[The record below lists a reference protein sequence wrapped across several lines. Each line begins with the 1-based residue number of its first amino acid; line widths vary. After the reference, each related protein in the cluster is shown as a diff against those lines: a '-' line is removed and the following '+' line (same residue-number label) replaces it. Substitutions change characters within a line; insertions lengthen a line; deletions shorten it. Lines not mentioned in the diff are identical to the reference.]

1 MTSKI
6 FPTAAVEA
14 KHRKGLLGTHF
25 DCFVDWM
32 QKHGYSRHSMRFNI
46 QCVTHFGRYLE
57 QRVICSI
64 HQLEGASG
72 KELLVA
78 YRDYLKCHKH
88 WRRDAGLK
96 LYIQALE
103 EAGVI
108 ASSPSKDLSLFH
120 ETRQYII
127 FLKSQK
133 GLNERT
139 IQYHLYWVE
148 KFLHFVGYQENTSS
162 LPTFGI
168 TDIDRF
174 IEQGAFRLKRA
185 TQQHLTGVLRSFLR
199 FLYQSGRLSNDL
211 APLIISPRRYRLDT
225 LPRVLDWEAIQKILD
240 SVDRSTGSGLQHY
253 AILILLTIYGLR
265 AGEVANLKL
274 EDIDWRKE
282 TICIASRKTGRDL
295 WLPLIPQVG
304 KAILDYLKDGRPG
317 SKDRHIFLLTRA
329 PWTPVNRHNVA
340 YVVDRHIE
348 RSGLDLPRRG
358 PHLLRHSFATH
369 LIRKGVPLKQIG
381 DMLGHRDPDSTHIY
395 TKTAIEQL
403 REVALDVPEVR

>member
-14 KHRKGLLGTHF
+14 KHRNGLLGTHF
-25 DCFVDWM
+25 DCFINWM
-32 QKHGYSRHSMRFNI
+32 NRHGYSRHSMRFNT
-46 QCVTHFGRYLE
+46 QCVTHFGRYLKH
-57 QRVICSI
+57 RGICSI
-64 HQLEGASG
+64 QQLEGASG
-72 KELLVA
+72 KELLGT
-78 YRDYLKCHKH
+78 YRDYLKGYKH

-108 ASSPSKDLSLFH
+108 APIPSRDSSLFH

-127 FLKSQK
+127 FLKNQK
-133 GLNERT
+133 GLSDTT
-139 IQYHLYWVE
+139 IQYHIYWVE
-148 KFLHFVGYQENTSS
+148 KFLHFIGYQENTSF

-168 TDIDRF
+168 ADIDRF
-174 IEQGAFRLKRA
+174 IEQRASRLKHSPP
-185 TQQHLTGVLRSFLR
+185 QHLTGVLRGFLR

-225 LPRVLDWEAIQKILD
+225 LPRVLDWEQVQKILG
-240 SVDRSTGSGLQHY
+240 SVDRSTGSGRQHY

-282 TICIASRKTGRDL
+282 TICITSRKTGKDL

-304 KAILDYLKDGRPG
+304 KAILGYLKHGRPD
-317 SKDRHIFLLTRA
+317 SKDRHVFLLTRA
-329 PWTPVNRHNVA
+329 PWTPLNRHNVA

-348 RSGLDLPRRG
+348 LSGLDPPRRG

-369 LIRKGVPLKQIG
+369 LIRKGVSLKQIG
-381 DMLGHRDPDSTHIY
+381 DMLGHRDPDSTHLY

-403 REVALDVPEVR
+403 REVALDVPEVK

>member
-1 MTSKI
+1 MTNKI
-6 FPTAAVEA
+6 FPIAAVEA

-32 QKHGYSRHSMRFNI
+32 QRHGYSHHSMRFNI
-46 QCVTHFGRYLE
+46 QCVTHFGKYLE
-57 QRVICSI
+57 QRGICSI
-64 HQLEGASG
+64 RQLEGASG
-72 KELLVA
+72 KELLA
-78 YRDYLKCHKH
+78 TYRDHLKSHEH

-103 EAGVI
+103 EAGMI
-108 ASSPSKDLSLFH
+108 ASSSSRDLSLFH
-120 ETRQYII
+120 ETQQYIT
-127 FLKSQK
+127 FLKNQK
-133 GLNERT
+133 GLHERT

-148 KFLHFVGYQENTSS
+148 KFLCFIGYQEGTSS

-168 TDIDRF
+168 ADIDRF
-174 IEQGAFRLKRA
+174 IEQGAFRFKRT

-199 FLYQSGRLSNDL
+199 FLYQSGRVSNDL
-211 APLIISPRRYRLDT
+211 APLIISPRRYRFDT
-225 LPRVLDWEAIQKILD
+225 LPRVLDWEEVQKILN
-240 SVDRSTGSGLQHY
+240 SVDRSTASGRQHY
-253 AILILLTIYGLR
+253 AILILLTTYGLR

-304 KAILDYLKDGRPG
+304 QAILDYLKHGRPG

-329 PWTPVNRHNVA
+329 PWTPLNRHNVA
-340 YVVDRHIE
+340 YVADRHIE
-348 RSGLDLPRRG
+348 LSGLDLPRRG

-395 TKTAIEQL
+395 TQTAIEQL
-403 REVALDVPEVR
+403 REVALDVPGR